1 MRRLALRFASLSSG
15 LLPRSPSA
23 SRRPCDR
30 LSRSRLSMVI
40 LGPKENSEFVSS
52 VSQTDS
58 YVALPKSALNHN
70 VTLSQKLTNL
80 MHKIFVL
87 Q

>member
-1 MRRLALRFASLSSG
+1 
-15 LLPRSPSA
+15 
-23 SRRPCDR
+23 
-30 LSRSRLSMVI
+30 MVI